1 MLPGEWLNGFTIN
14 YQSACYY
21 PGNDWLTE
29 NDTVV

>member
-29 NDTVV
+29 K